1 MLCLTRALLGPAAVS
16 GLFEFAAEAG
26 VSLWLVCRQP
36 QLGPAQQ
43 VVLVGRSAPKRV
55 GKLASMLRSMTRIT
69 VTMDDRLAEAVRTTA
84 GDNVSGWLAKLVR
97 TELLRRA
104 VAAEIACD
112 QQHPDYLDWRA
123 DRLDEIDGT
132 EA

>member
-1 MLCLTRALLGPAAVS
+1 MEVTGNPEWS
-16 GLFEFAAEAG
+16 W
-26 VSLWLVCRQP
+26 ST
-36 QLGPAQQ
+36 
-43 VVLVGRSAPKRV
+43 SSPKNI
-55 GKLASMLRSMTRIT
+55 GKLVSMLHSMTRIT
-69 VTMDDRLAEAVRTTA
+69 VTMDDQLAEAVRTTA

-112 QQHPDYLDWRA
+112 QEHPDYLDWRA

-132 EA
+132 RA

>member
-1 MLCLTRALLGPAAVS
+1 MPVPLSP
-16 GLFEFAAEAG
+16 
-26 VSLWLVCRQP
+26 
-36 QLGPAQQ
+36 
-43 VVLVGRSAPKRV
+43 PKRV
-55 GKLASMLRSMTRIT
+55 GKPVSKLHGIVRIT
-69 VTMDDRLAEAVRTTA
+69 VTIDERLAEAVRATA

-97 TELLRRA
+97 AELRRRA

-132 EA
+132 QA